1 MPRSERRSIALSL
14 TSRHPRTA
22 PFKKQNDVTTGNPRS
37 GAVFQAQAEIIHR
50 ITLWAGSERQ
60 ALAWYRGEPIP
71 AFGGLTAEN
80 LVKNGK
86 AAAVGDYLD
95 HLERGGFA

>member
-1 MPRSERRSIALSL
+1 MTTENRSDS
-14 TSRHPRTA
+14 
-22 PFKKQNDVTTGNPRS
+22 V
-37 GAVFQAQAEIIHR
+37 VFQTQAEIIHR
-50 ITLWAGSERQ
+50 ITLWASSKRQ
-60 ALAWYRGEPIP
+60 AHAWYRGEPIP